1 MGSFGKNFQFTP
13 PLELLTFPQK
23 RFTCMTIEEILSKAS
38 SVAIF
43 GHVRPDGDCI
53 GSCLGLY
60 NYIADNFPNVQAQV
74 FAEAFPPSYNFLNG
88 ADKILHEY
96 DGRDVDLAFLMDT
109 PSFERCGANGVECLK
124 KAKFTCNIDHHIS
137 NPQNLCTVNFVEPS
151 ASSASEVLYFLLD
164 SNKVSKNTANSM
176 YLGIVHDT
184 GAFKFSCTSKRTM
197 TAVGDFIDKGC
208 DFAKIINDT
217 YYTRSYKATLITGL
231 AMEKCKLGLDGK
243 VVYSYVTPE
252 DMQRFDVTPM
262 DLGSVVDTIR
272 EVSETEVALFMY
284 PVNGQYKISLR
295 SNYIVDVNKIAG
307 TFGGGGHAK
316 AAGASTSEH
325 PDVVIPKIL
334 KLIEAEL

>member
-1 MGSFGKNFQFTP
+1 
-13 PLELLTFPQK
+13 
-23 RFTCMTIEEILSKAS
+23 MTIDEMLSKAN

-60 NYIADNFPNVQAQV
+60 NYILDNYPHIQAQV
-74 FAEAFPPSYNFLNG
+74 FAEAFPPSYGLLNG
-88 ADKILHEY
+88 ADKILNEY

-109 PSFERCGANGVECLK
+109 PSFERCGANGAECLR

-137 NPQNLCTVNFVEPS
+137 NPLDLCNVNIVEPKS
-151 ASSASEVLYFLLD
+151 SSASEVLYFQLNTD
-164 SNKVSKNTANSM
+164 KVTKNAANCM

-197 TAVGDFIDKGC
+197 NAVGDFIDKGC

-217 YYTRSYKATLITGL
+217 YYTRSYKATLITGV
-231 AMEKCKLGLDGK
+231 AMEKCKLGLNGK
-243 VVYSYVTPE
+243 VVYSYITPE
-252 DMQRFDVTPM
+252 EMQRFDVTPM
-262 DLGSVVDTIR
+262 DLSSVVDTIR
-272 EVSETEVALFMY
+272 EVGGTEVAIFIY
-284 PVNGQYKISLR
+284 PVGGQYKISFR

-325 PDVVIPKIL
+325 PEVVIPKIL
-334 KLIEAEL
+334 KMIEAEL

>member
-1 MGSFGKNFQFTP
+1 
-13 PLELLTFPQK
+13 
-23 RFTCMTIEEILSKAS
+23 MTIDEMLSKAN

-60 NYIADNFPNVQAQV
+60 NYILDNYPHIQAQV
-74 FAEAFPPSYNFLNG
+74 FAEAFPPSYGLLNG
-88 ADKILHEY
+88 ADKILNEY

-109 PSFERCGANGVECLK
+109 PSFERCGANGAECLR

-137 NPQNLCTVNFVEPS
+137 NSLDLCNVNIVEPKS
-151 ASSASEVLYFLLD
+151 SSASEVLYFQLNAD
-164 SNKVSKNTANSM
+164 KVTKNAANCM

-197 TAVGDFIDKGC
+197 NAVGDFIDKGC

-217 YYTRSYKATLITGL
+217 YYTRSYKATLITGV
-231 AMEKCKLGLDGK
+231 AMEKCKLGLNGK
-243 VVYSYVTPE
+243 VVYSYITPE
-252 DMQRFDVTPM
+252 EMQRFDVTPM
-262 DLGSVVDTIR
+262 DLSSVVDTIR
-272 EVSETEVALFMY
+272 EVGGTEVAIFIY
-284 PVNGQYKISLR
+284 PVGGQYKISFR

-325 PDVVIPKIL
+325 PEVVIPKIL
-334 KLIEAEL
+334 KMIEAEL